1 MTLWRGSHCATVEQ
15 VRIRR
20 GLLAVVAVTSLV
32 PTRVSAAAPT
42 EFPERE
48 TQPTMVVSKTKVLTA
63 VEARRIVAAVESAG
77 ANGYLVNFP
86 FVPLTAHSRGTEDLL
101 RLRDGWRIAMAT
113 MVVSAEY
120 IRAVGGDAMADAMAP
135 GSVLMGESSADVRN
149 AQVGDVLMLRNQ
161 KFAPRYFTVGAIVP
175 DAFVDWGDITMSPE
189 SASVLGP
196 LRIANVTVTNISSAS
211 DIVAALNRRG
221 VPIGDQ
227 FRIRRSWDNPNPDKQ
242 LGTGV
247 TKKVMGEFAFRPT
260 TGGSIVVSADYLAKN
275 IVWRHRYDDI
285 PLVNNCHRKVIPAIQ
300 GALSDIKK
308 AGLAHLIDVQNSKSA
323 GGCFVGRYNRLAKM
337 YGSPSRHAWG
347 MALDINTNTN
357 QQGTTPQ
364 LNCRIVSIF
373 RKWGFA
379 WGGGFYPADGM
390 HFEYVAE
397 ARHDLGFRSRYCSNK
412 APIPSTTLP
421 QFPTTTQVTST
432 S

>member
-1 MTLWRGSHCATVEQ
+1 MRCRWG
-15 VRIRR
+15 I
-20 GLLAVVAVTSLV
+20 LAVVAVTSLL
-32 PTRVSAAAPT
+32 PTRALAANPR
-42 EFPERE
+42 EFPTKEI
-48 TQPTMVVSKTKVLTA
+48 QPTMVISKTKVLTA
-63 VEARRIVAAVESAG
+63 VEARRILAAVTSAG
-77 ANGYLVNFP
+77 ASGYTVNFP
-86 FVPLTAHSRGTEDLL
+86 FIPLTAHTRGTEDLL

-113 MVVSAEY
+113 MVVSPDY
-120 IRAVGGDAMADAMAP
+120 IRAVGGDEMANAMAP
-135 GSVLMGESSADVRN
+135 GSVLMGESSAKVRK

-161 KFAPRYFTVGAIVP
+161 EFAPRYFTVGAIVP

-189 SASVLGP
+189 SASVLGG
-196 LRIANVTVTNISSAS
+196 LRIANVTVTDISSPSA
-211 DIVAALNRRG
+211 IVAALTKRG
-221 VPIGDQ
+221 IPIGKD

-247 TKKVMGEFAFRPT
+247 TKAMMGEFSFRPT
-260 TGGSIVVSADYLAKN
+260 TGGSIVVSPDFLAKN

-300 GALSDIKK
+300 GALTEIKK
-308 AGLAHLIDVQNSKSA
+308 AGLEDLIDVQNSNSA

-390 HFEYVAE
+390 HFEYVGDQ
-397 ARHDLGFRSRYCSNK
+397 RHDLGFRSRYCSNK
-412 APIPSTTLP
+412 VPIPSTTLP
-421 QFPTTTQVTST
+421 QFPTTTQVTSN

>member
-1 MTLWRGSHCATVEQ
+1 MRCRWG
-15 VRIRR
+15 I
-20 GLLAVVAVTSLV
+20 LAVVAVTSLL
-32 PTRVSAAAPT
+32 PTRALAANPR
-42 EFPERE
+42 EFPTKEI
-48 TQPTMVVSKTKVLTA
+48 QPTMVISKTKVLTA
-63 VEARRIVAAVESAG
+63 VEARRILAAVTSAG
-77 ANGYLVNFP
+77 ASGYTVNFP
-86 FVPLTAHSRGTEDLL
+86 FIPLTAHTRGTEDLL

-113 MVVSAEY
+113 MVVSPDY
-120 IRAVGGDAMADAMAP
+120 IRAVGGDDMANAMAP
-135 GSVLMGESSADVRN
+135 GSVLMGESSAKVRK

-161 KFAPRYFTVGAIVP
+161 EFAPRYFTVGAIVP

-189 SASVLGP
+189 SASVLGG
-196 LRIANVTVTNISSAS
+196 LRIANVTVTNISSPSA
-211 DIVAALNRRG
+211 IVAALTKRG
-221 VPIGDQ
+221 IPIGKD

-247 TKKVMGEFAFRPT
+247 TKAMMGEFSFRPT
-260 TGGSIVVSADYLAKN
+260 TGGSIVVSPDFLAKN

-300 GALSDIKK
+300 GALTEIKK
-308 AGLAHLIDVQNSKSA
+308 AGLEDLIDVQNSNSA

-390 HFEYVAE
+390 HFEYVGDQ
-397 ARHDLGFRSRYCSNK
+397 RHDLGFRSRYCSNK
-412 APIPSTTLP
+412 VPIPSTTLP
-421 QFPTTTQVTST
+421 QFPTTTQVTSN

>member
-1 MTLWRGSHCATVEQ
+1 MRCRWG
-15 VRIRR
+15 I
-20 GLLAVVAVTSLV
+20 LAVVAVTSLL
-32 PTRVSAAAPT
+32 PTRALAANPR
-42 EFPERE
+42 EFPTKEI
-48 TQPTMVVSKTKVLTA
+48 QPTMVISKTKVLTA
-63 VEARRIVAAVESAG
+63 VEARRILAAVTSAG
-77 ANGYLVNFP
+77 ASGYTVNFP
-86 FVPLTAHSRGTEDLL
+86 FIPLTAHTRGTEDLL

-113 MVVSAEY
+113 MVVSPDY
-120 IRAVGGDAMADAMAP
+120 IRAVGGDDMANAMAP
-135 GSVLMGESSADVRN
+135 GSVLMGESSAKVRK

-161 KFAPRYFTVGAIVP
+161 EFAPRYFTVGAIVP

-189 SASVLGP
+189 SASVLGG
-196 LRIANVTVTNISSAS
+196 LRIANVTVTNISSPSA
-211 DIVAALNRRG
+211 IVAALTKRG
-221 VPIGDQ
+221 IPIGKD
-227 FRIRRSWDNPNPDKQ
+227 FRVRRSWDNPNPDKQ

-247 TKKVMGEFAFRPT
+247 TKAMMGEFSFRPT
-260 TGGSIVVSADYLAKN
+260 TGGSIVVSPDFLAKN

-300 GALSDIKK
+300 GALTEIKK
-308 AGLAHLIDVQNSKSA
+308 AGLEDLIDVQNSNSA

-390 HFEYVAE
+390 HFEYVGDQ
-397 ARHDLGFRSRYCSNK
+397 RHDLGFRSRYCSNK
-412 APIPSTTLP
+412 VPIPSTTLP
-421 QFPTTTQVTST
+421 QFPTTTQVTSN